1 MDSSRTASAFAAPDH
16 DHTACVSR
24 ALADAEAHCRAHGL
38 RLTATR
44 RRVLEIIC
52 QGHEP
57 AKAYDILE
65 QLGRAGRHP
74 APPTVYRALEFLLD
88 ARLIHRIDSLNAYV
102 ACVHPNRQH
111 SAQLLVCS
119 SCEQVAEID
128 DPQIQAVLD
137 RGASRHG
144 FKVDSQTVEIHG
156 RCPRCRAAQGADHE
170 GA

>member
-1 MDSSRTASAFAAPDH
+1 MDPSSTASVFAAPGH
-16 DHTACVSR
+16 DHSVCVSR

-38 RLTATR
+38 QLTATR

-57 AKAYDILE
+57 AKAYDILD
-65 QLGRAGRHP
+65 QLGRAGRRA
-74 APPTVYRALEFLLD
+74 APPTVYRSLEFLLD

-102 ACVHPNRQH
+102 ACIHPTRQH

-144 FKVDSQTVEIHG
+144 FQVDSQTVEIHG
-156 RCPRCRAAQGADHE
+156 RCPRCRATEGADHN

>member
-1 MDSSRTASAFAAPDH
+1 MDPSSTASVFAAPGH
-16 DHTACVSR
+16 DHSVCVSR

-38 RLTATR
+38 QLTATR

-57 AKAYDILE
+57 AKAYDILD
-65 QLGRAGRHP
+65 QLGRAGRRA
-74 APPTVYRALEFLLD
+74 APPTVYRSLEFLLD

-102 ACVHPNRQH
+102 ACIHPTRQH

-144 FKVDSQTVEIHG
+144 FQVDSQTVEIHG
-156 RCPRCRAAQGADHE
+156 RCPCCRAAEGADHN